1 MQVQKALLASFQFF
15 GIAAFWRLP
24 RGRAEVSCWEDHL
37 LSQRAPL
44 RGDAKSGAANVP
56 ARAAMRAKDN
66 LQATTM
72 AAHLPVSPAEMLHV
86 PGRNTESSGVV
97 PADSRAIAWR
107 ATRD

>member
-1 MQVQKALLASFQFF
+1 
-15 GIAAFWRLP
+15 
-24 RGRAEVSCWEDHL
+24 
-37 LSQRAPL
+37 
-44 RGDAKSGAANVP
+44 
-56 ARAAMRAKDN
+56 MRAKDN